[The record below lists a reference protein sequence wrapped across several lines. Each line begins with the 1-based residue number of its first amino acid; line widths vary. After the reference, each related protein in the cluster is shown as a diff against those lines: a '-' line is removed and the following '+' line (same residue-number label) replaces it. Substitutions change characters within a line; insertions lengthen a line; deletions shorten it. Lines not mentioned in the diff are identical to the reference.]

1 MTVGTMAVR
10 TIIAAQRKLSS
21 AASILALAMVCFYS
35 ASALARNPLDGVVER
50 ANSEAGITT
59 AAMPVVGDHIFLR
72 RIYVDLIGR
81 IPTEAEIR
89 EFASWPADGRR
100 EQLIDKLLADPRF
113 ADRWTMFYADML
125 RIRTDASGGA
135 ALIAYVHNALSTGM
149 PYDQMAKRLIYTNGK
164 AGRTPEAGFILGDD
178 ADPLAMASITS
189 QVFLGVRI
197 GCAQCHDHPF
207 DVWTRRDFY
216 DMAAYFGRTRR
227 FESGLTRVVYATETE
242 QTSIMWPP
250 EGEAEMKDRK
260 PLEPRFPFQ
269 MIDFSG
275 KPQFVAR
282 LEAVRA
288 AKEAAKP
295 KPMGPSVDDLLEDS
309 SSKIASATRGTL
321 GEEFATKEAKTD
333 IRKIDVQAGLYA
345 PSDLRMQLAEQI
357 TDPRNRYF
365 SRALVNRV
373 WKTMVGRGFVEPVDD
388 FREDNPAAHPAAL
401 DYLAEEFVASDY
413 DLRTLVRMIAT
424 SDAYQ
429 RGHAP
434 QDIEELTRME
444 LEAALLS
451 TPVRRMLAESL
462 YDSIV
467 TAGHLFTPKHSPGR
481 NQRTITEVV
490 RTPKPKTGEPAKPAA
505 QLLAGNNNP
514 AMAAPGMA
522 GMSGPMAMQ
531 PDGSYGLE
539 SAIELDFTKLLAEQD
554 EPEVA
559 IEAMTAMSKEE
570 LEAQRMAMERMNRG
584 GGGMEYDEKIVK
596 RVIDENPVFSTSL
609 RMQSPAPDG
618 HFLRVFGQP
627 NRSDLGDLRD
637 DGASMRQALMMLNGR
652 ITHEAARV
660 GDLEPMYKLLRGKD
674 QNVDAAI
681 KLAYLEILTRRPSEV
696 ELTEGREMITSAP
709 TVEDGMADL
718 RWILINCNEF
728 RFLP

>member
-1 MTVGTMAVR
+1 MPMSF
-10 TIIAAQRKLSS
+10 SS
-21 AASILALAMVCFYS
+21 GNFTTGIRSFLVVALLALGS
-35 ASALARNPLDGVVER
+35 TASARNPLDAVVDRE
-50 ANSEAGITT
+50 NQEAGITT

-81 IPTEAEIR
+81 IPTEAEVR
-89 EFASWPADGRR
+89 EFAAMPAQTRR

-125 RIRTDASGGA
+125 RIRSEASGGA
-135 ALIAYVHNALSTGM
+135 ALIAYVHNAISTGM
-149 PYDQMAKRLIYTNGK
+149 PYDQMAQKLISTNGK
-164 AGRTPEAGFILGDD
+164 AGKTPEAGFILGDD

-216 DMAAYFGRTRR
+216 DMAAFFGRTRR
-227 FESGLTRVVYATETE
+227 FESQLTRVVFATETE
-242 QTSIMWPP
+242 QTSILWPP

-260 PLEPRFPFQ
+260 ALEPRFPFQ

-275 KPQFVAR
+275 KPEYVVR
-282 LEAVRA
+282 MEKVRA

-295 KPMGPSVDDLLEDS
+295 KPTGPTVDDLLEDS
-309 SSKIASATRGTL
+309 SAKVASRASGSF
-321 GEEFATKEAKTD
+321 GEELATQEAKKD
-333 IRKIDVQAGLYA
+333 IRKIDIQAGLYKA
-345 PSDLRMQLAEQI
+345 SDLRSQLARQI
-357 TDPRNRYF
+357 TDPRNRF
-365 SRALVNRV
+365 FARSFVNRV

-388 FREDNPAAHPAAL
+388 FRDDNPAAHPAAL

-413 DLRTLVRMIAT
+413 DLRTLVKLVAT

-434 QDIEELTRME
+434 QEIEEVTRME
-444 LEAALLS
+444 LEAALLA

-481 NQRTITEVV
+481 NERTITEVV
-490 RTPKPKTGEPAKPAA
+490 RTPKAKPGETGKPVA
-505 QLLAGNNNP
+505 QLLAGNNKP
-514 AMAAPGMA
+514 AMMAPGMA
-522 GMSGPMAMQ
+522 GMSGPKVMQ
-531 PDGSYGLE
+531 ADGSYALE
-539 SAIELDFTKLLAEQD
+539 DAIELDFGKLLAEQD
-554 EPEVA
+554 EPEVEV
-559 IEAMTAMSKEE
+559 EAMAVMSKEE

-596 RVIDENPVFSTSL
+596 RVVDENPVFTTSL

-637 DGASMRQALMMLNGR
+637 DSASMRQALMMLNGR
-652 ITHEAARV
+652 LTHEAARV
-660 GDLEPMYKLLRGKD
+660 GDLEPIYGLLRGKD
-674 QNVDAAI
+674 QNLDAAI
-681 KLAYLEILTRRPSEV
+681 KLAYLEILTRRPSAD
-696 ELTEGREMITSAP
+696 ELAESRDMITGAP
-709 TVEDGMADL
+709 TVEEGMADL
-718 RWILINCNEF
+718 RWVLINCNEF

>member
-1 MTVGTMAVR
+1 MPMSF
-10 TIIAAQRKLSS
+10 SS
-21 AASILALAMVCFYS
+21 GNFTTGIRSFLVVALLALGS
-35 ASALARNPLDGVVER
+35 TASARNPLDAVVDRE
-50 ANSEAGITT
+50 NQEAGITT

-81 IPTEAEIR
+81 IPTEAEVR
-89 EFASWPADGRR
+89 EFAAMPAQTRR

-125 RIRTDASGGA
+125 RIRSEASGGA
-135 ALIAYVHNALSTGM
+135 ALIAYVHNAISTGM
-149 PYDQMAKRLIYTNGK
+149 PYDQMAKKLISTNGK
-164 AGRTPEAGFILGDD
+164 AGKTPEAGFILGDD

-216 DMAAYFGRTRR
+216 DMAAFFGRTRR
-227 FESGLTRVVYATETE
+227 FESQLTRVVFATETE
-242 QTSIMWPP
+242 QTSILWPP

-260 PLEPRFPFQ
+260 ALEPRFPFQ

-275 KPQFVAR
+275 KPEYVVR
-282 LEAVRA
+282 MEKVRA

-295 KPMGPSVDDLLEDS
+295 KPTGPTVDDLLEDS
-309 SSKIASATRGTL
+309 SAKVASRASGSF
-321 GEEFATKEAKTD
+321 GEELATQEAKKD
-333 IRKIDVQAGLYA
+333 IRKIDIQAGLYKA
-345 PSDLRMQLAEQI
+345 SDLRSQLARQI
-357 TDPRNRYF
+357 TDPRNRF
-365 SRALVNRV
+365 FARSFVNRV

-388 FREDNPAAHPAAL
+388 FRDDNPAAHPAAL

-413 DLRTLVRMIAT
+413 DLRTLVKLVAT

-434 QDIEELTRME
+434 QEIEEVTRME
-444 LEAALLS
+444 LEAALLA

-481 NQRTITEVV
+481 NERTITEVV
-490 RTPKPKTGEPAKPAA
+490 RTPKAKPGETGKPVA
-505 QLLAGNNNP
+505 QLLAGNNKP
-514 AMAAPGMA
+514 AMMAPGMA
-522 GMSGPMAMQ
+522 GMSGPKVMQ
-531 PDGSYGLE
+531 ADGSYALE
-539 SAIELDFTKLLAEQD
+539 DAIELDFGKLLAEQD
-554 EPEVA
+554 EPEVEV
-559 IEAMTAMSKEE
+559 EAMAVMSKEE

-596 RVIDENPVFSTSL
+596 RVVDENPVFTTSL

-637 DGASMRQALMMLNGR
+637 DSASMRQALMMLNGR
-652 ITHEAARV
+652 LTHEAARV
-660 GDLEPMYKLLRGKD
+660 GDLEPIYGLLRGKD
-674 QNVDAAI
+674 QNLDAAI
-681 KLAYLEILTRRPSEV
+681 KLAYLEILTRRPSAD
-696 ELTEGREMITSAP
+696 ELAESREMITGAP
-709 TVEDGMADL
+709 TVEEGMADL
-718 RWILINCNEF
+718 RWVLINCNEF